1 LPLER
6 NPSILEEASK
16 TSWMSSSRSN
26 GGNAATPLLT
36 MLRNDEGGSSVG
48 GSKGVSKGMGGSGV
62 SYGSNGG
69 ASHGGMSNSGS
80 RHGEGDNGGD
90 GWGGN
95 IGGSNRAG
103 SHRWGSNGMRD
114 GGDNN
119 GGGSYRSSQ
128 RGTSSAVLL
137 TAGDGNGG
145 GNSGSSN
152 PAWGNGKG
160 DVLSNGLSHLRIN
173 SAPSRGPG
181 LKASARAPS
190 TEDAMLMHAP
200 PEHAP
205 PPIEASPANT
215 AAALDQHPGGAT
227 EEALLMHAPPE
238 HAPPPIETNPATP
251 RGPATEDALL
261 MLTHAPPEHAP
272 PTIDNTAASL
282 DHHPGGGQPSFGR
295 VDLTR
300 HGAQP
305 SLRPD
310 SATAQAGDNLAH
322 EQEWVEGT
330 GGEAG
335 ASSTSSPSLPPS
347 NPPGVPPSPPPALPP
362 LAPPPHTKSPAGAT
376 GDVTSSPRSTS
387 DRLSTAETAAAADRS
402 V

>member
-1 LPLER
+1 MER

-205 PPIEASPANT
+205 PPIE
-215 AAALDQHPGGAT
+215 
-227 EEALLMHAPPE
+227 
-238 HAPPPIETNPATP
+238 TNPATP